1 MVDISETSRP
11 TASEVHDE
19 GVFVVAG
26 RDHDRDG
33 KDGTCTYKSSRCMH
47 HAFEHGNVMLEV
59 TALRANRLCI
69 QCIHATV
76 ASLPSMNA
84 RMTPSTFCAS
94 AVLEIAPGQHTGS
107 KQHCISSRDAF
118 FIRNV
123 DLKRDTHVLN
133 EVVQAEG
140 GTSCRAM

>member
-26 RDHDRDG
+26 RDYDGDG
-33 KDGTCTYKSSRCMH
+33 KDGTCTYKSSCCMH
-47 HAFEHGNVMLEV
+47 HTFEHCNVMLEV

-84 RMTPSTFCAS
+84 RTTPSTSCAS
-94 AVLEIAPGQHTGS
+94 AALEIAPSRHTGN

-118 FIRNV
+118 FVRNA
-123 DLKRDTHVLN
+123 DLEWDMRVLD

-140 GTSCRAM
+140 GTSHRVM